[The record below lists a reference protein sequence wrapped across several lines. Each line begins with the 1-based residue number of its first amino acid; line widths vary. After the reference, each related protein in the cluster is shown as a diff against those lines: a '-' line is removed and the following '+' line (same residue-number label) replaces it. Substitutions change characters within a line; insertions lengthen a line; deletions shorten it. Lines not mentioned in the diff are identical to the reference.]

1 MKKIS
6 LQVYDYAGSLRIMA
20 HFILRSKELNLF
32 IPVRAI
38 VDTGS
43 PVTLIGTLDLARTRL
58 SKIQLRKLIGE
69 NKPVNIGG
77 GKVITRILEKANI
90 KFSNSDLETEMPV
103 QFPISGEERNNQ
115 PSLLGID
122 FMLKT
127 KSKLIF
133 DPSKKEAYFEIEE

>member
-6 LQVYDYAGSLRIMA
+6 LEVYHFAGSLRIIA
-20 HFILRSKELNLF
+20 TFLLRVEDPIKVFLP
-32 IPVRAI
+32 IKAI

-43 PVTLIGTLDLARTRL
+43 PITLISSTDLQRMRI
-58 SKIQLRKLIGE
+58 SKLQLQNIPVK
-69 NKPVNIGG
+69 NNPVNIGG
-77 GKVITRILEKANI
+77 GQIFTKEIEKTKI
-90 KFSNSDLETEMPV
+90 KFGNDIEVEMPIN
-103 QFPISGEERNNQ
+103 FPVKGEGSQ

-133 DPSKKEAYFEIEE
+133 NPSKKEAYFEIED